1 MVNFIAVS
9 AQDETSVDIAEYQIG
24 NLLRIRHN
32 LTAGVDDFTIRNQKD
47 VLETANNVTGALTIL
62 LGATAAIS
70 LIVGGIGIMNIMLA
84 SVTERTQEIGLR
96 KALGASRGDILQ
108 QFLIEAIMLSVAGG
122 VIGTILGTG
131 AVLIIGISTPLQVG
145 ISGGAIVLAVGV
157 SGGIGLGFGVVPAQR
172 AAGLDPIVALR
183 NL

>member
-1 MVNFIAVS
+1 
-9 AQDETSVDIAEYQIG
+9 
-24 NLLRIRHN
+24 
-32 LTAGVDDFTIRNQKD
+32 
-47 VLETANNVTGALTIL
+47 
-62 LGATAAIS
+62 
-70 LIVGGIGIMNIMLA
+70 
-84 SVTERTQEIGLR
+84 
-96 KALGASRGDILQ
+96 LGASRGDILQ